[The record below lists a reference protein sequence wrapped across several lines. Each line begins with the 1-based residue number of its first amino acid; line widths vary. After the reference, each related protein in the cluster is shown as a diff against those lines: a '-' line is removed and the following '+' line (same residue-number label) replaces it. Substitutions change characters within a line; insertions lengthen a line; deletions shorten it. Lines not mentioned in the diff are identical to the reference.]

1 MPTEATFRFSTYLTL
16 ALACAAVG
24 YAQAPMLPEV
34 PVFAGLAVAALGALY
49 FVESRAALLS
59 IPAANRLGG
68 AVGAAFLAW
77 AAYRVKREADT
88 GEFLSLGWPMLFVAM
103 CGPLVLMLLAAKAAR
118 GGKHAGDYWTLHG
131 TALAGVGL
139 AAAFA
144 EEPLCFVLVGLYLV
158 AAVWSVTLFH
168 LAQSAGQ
175 VPPVPDPAAPAV
187 RVAAT
192 SAEPHGGRTGF
203 RAAALCAALALA
215 LALPLY
221 LLTPRSGA
229 PKAEFGTARTEVGYA
244 ADQMIDLKTT
254 GTLKPSTETAFEVLA
269 TYPDGAPK
277 TDLRPD
283 QRWRG
288 RAHHQYTG
296 GAWSRDPGQLP
307 TVAPRARVVT
317 PWEPPALGPGQ
328 FQLDFVVPPRAE
340 AHFVADP
347 VQWVAHAAPPLAG
360 IENDRPR
367 GWTPGYDGA
376 FYWEP
381 PPGSRRQPARY
392 VQAYAPRP
400 DPDLGPGFQ
409 FDGRQF
415 DDTRAQLTANPVAR
429 VKEYADQ
436 VVAQLI
442 AGGTLPAEWR
452 DPAVF
457 RDPVRRVPR
466 EEHHE
471 RLARALRAHLA
482 TDPAFRYTLEL
493 KREKDRIDPIEDF
506 LWHSKSGHC
515 QRFATALVLML
526 RSQGIPS
533 VYVRGFKGCE
543 HLGDGRYEVRQEQ
556 AHAWVEALVPV
567 PVPETE
573 RLPGGPA
580 HRYHW
585 LSLDPTPDGGP
596 EESDAG
602 GPWWKA
608 ARTRAGEWFQHYVVN
623 YTPEQRRK
631 DLAAFTNWVTRR
643 DTLVGFGGAVV
654 LLAGA
659 GAALKLLRRRAAEP
673 PRAAADPAGWFG
685 QLVAVLS
692 NQGIAPEPGETPLEY
707 AARAADL
714 LRGRNAGEGV
724 IAVPLAWAEAYYR
737 DRFGGVPLS
746 DTQRANL
753 QAGLES
759 LRVAL
764 ETRVIA

>member
-16 ALACAAVG
+16 ALACVAVG

-34 PVFAGLAVAALGALY
+34 AVFAGLAVAALGALY

-77 AAYRVKREADT
+77 AAYRVKREVDT

-118 GGKHAGDYWTLHG
+118 GEKHAGDYWTLHG

-139 AAAFA
+139 SAAFA

-158 AAVWSVTLFH
+158 TAVWSVTLFH
-168 LAQSAGQ
+168 LARSAGQ
-175 VPPVPDPAAPAV
+175 VPPVPDPAAPPA

-192 SAEPHGGRTGF
+192 SAEPHGARTGF
-203 RAAALCAALALA
+203 RPALASAALALT

-221 LLTPRSGA
+221 LLTPRSDA
-229 PKAEFGTARTEVGYA
+229 PKADFGTARTEVGYA
-244 ADQMIDLKTT
+244 GDQMIDLKTT
-254 GTLKPSTETAFEVLA
+254 GTLKPSTETAFEVVA

-277 TDLRPD
+277 TDLPAD

-288 RAHHQYTG
+288 RAHHQYAA
-296 GAWSRDPGQLP
+296 GAWSREPGQLP
-307 TVAPRARVVT
+307 TVTPRARVAI
-317 PWEPPALGPGQ
+317 PWEPPDLGPDQ
-328 FQLDFVVPPRAE
+328 FRLDFTVPPRAE

-347 VQWVAHAAPPLAG
+347 VLWVPNAATPLAG
-360 IENDRPR
+360 IEDDTRR
-367 GWTPGYDGA
+367 GWTPGYDGT

-381 PPGSRRQPARY
+381 APGRRRLPARY
-392 VQAYAPRP
+392 VQVYAPRP
-400 DPDLGPGFQ
+400 DPDLGTGFQ
-409 FDGRQF
+409 LDARQF
-415 DDTRAQLTANPVAR
+415 DDTRAPLTHNPVER
-429 VKEYADQ
+429 VTEYANR

-442 AGGTLPAEWR
+442 EGGALPAACR

-457 RDPVRRVPR
+457 RDPVRRLPR
-466 EEHHE
+466 EEYHE

-493 KREKDRIDPIEDF
+493 TRERDKIDPIEDF

-526 RSQGIPS
+526 RSQGIPA

-543 HLGDGRYEVRQEQ
+543 HLGEGRYAVKQEQ
-556 AHAWVEALVPV
+556 AHAWAEALVSV
-567 PVPETE
+567 PIPEGE
-573 RLPGGPA
+573 RRPGGPT

-585 LSLDPTPDGGP
+585 LSLDPTPDGGT
-596 EESDAG
+596 EDAG
-602 GPWWKA
+602 AALPWWQA
-608 ARTRAGEWFQHYVVN
+608 ARTRAGEWFRQYVVN
-623 YTPEQRRK
+623 YTPERRK
-631 DLAAFTNWVTRR
+631 KELAAFVDWVTRR
-643 DTLVGFGGAVV
+643 DTLLGFGGAVA
-654 LLAGA
+654 LALGA
-659 GAALKLLRRRAAEP
+659 WAALRLLRRPAAVR
-673 PRAAADPAGWFG
+673 PRAAGDTGGWFG
-685 QLVAVLS
+685 RLVAVLS
-692 NQGIAPEPGETPLEY
+692 AHGIAPEPGETPLEY
-707 AARAADL
+707 AARAAEL
-714 LRGRNAGEGV
+714 LRGRGVGEGA
-724 IAVPLAWAEAYYR
+724 IAVPVVWAEAYYR

-746 DTQRANL
+746 EPQRAEL
-753 QAGLES
+753 HAGLES

-764 ETRVIA
+764 ETRAVA